1 MATAQVEYVGFT
13 TIDTSRVYT
22 LSVRTGGDCRSFTLA
37 IPSAAFIAGR
47 VRYQD
52 APEIC
57 FLKLRRELDAGAQQG
72 AASHFDVS
80 DAELEEYR
88 LAHAAKAP
96 VRRAKP
102 AAPARDEAEPPPQS
116 TPPTTTQG

>member
-1 MATAQVEYVGFT
+1 MPTAQVEYVGFT
-13 TIDTSRVYT
+13 TSGADRVYT
-22 LSVRTGGDCRSFTLA
+22 LSARTGTDCRSFTLA

-72 AASHFDVS
+72 KSSHFDVS

-88 LAHAAKAP
+88 AAHAAKP
-96 VRRAKP
+96 PTRRAKP
-102 AAPARDEAEPPPQS
+102 VVPAADGAAPSLPDSPLTR
-116 TPPTTTQG
+116 T